1 MRKIIIAFSI
11 AFITTLCTYTSD
23 WQFTIGTGLTLP
35 YSRLH
40 AKNGKMGSLMTRNA
54 ETHLY
59 RLKSLP
65 AIADRLVHYI
75 KLSFSPRS
83 GFPATVR

>member
-11 AFITTLCTYTSD
+11 AFITTLCTYASD

-54 ETHLY
+54 ETHY
-59 RLKSLP
+59 TDSKACQQSLTGLF
-65 AIADRLVHYI
+65 II
-75 KLSFSPRS
+75 
-83 GFPATVR
+83 